1 MISLQLLL
9 IFPTLIR
16 VTTALPANRSMCSN
30 GRTAKHAECCVWYD
44 VLDDIQENLFEGGQ
58 CDEVAHDA
66 LRLVF
71 HDAIGWSPALFAQG
85 FFGGGGADGSIMK
98 FSDIE
103 LPFEANAGIESIVE
117 DERPFADKYKVSY
130 GDIFWPADPDA
141 VGPSPDG
148 LLPEPSDSVDS
159 ILARMADAGFSPN
172 ELVDLLASH
181 SIGFQ
186 ENVDPSIPFTPFD
199 STVTVLD
206 TQFFLETLIKGTIIP
221 GDSIH
226 SGEAEVPIPG
236 EFRLQSD
243 SAIARDHRTAC
254 RWESL
259 VLSQEL
265 MTSSFAAAMA
275 KLAVVGQNK
284 DALLDCSEVIPVP
297 KFAFVAPAHLPPQ
310 IRFEDLELSC
320 LSRSS
325 ILTADDFVFDPSHV
339 VPIPPAFFFKFHA
352 YLAPDADKAGYRR
365 GGGHP
370 KMVNVARS
378 RRT

>member
-1 MISLQLLL
+1 
-9 IFPTLIR
+9 
-16 VTTALPANRSMCSN
+16 LPPSRSTCSK
-30 GRTAKHAECCVWYD
+30 GRTAKHAQCCVWYD

-85 FFGGGGADGSIMK
+85 IFGGGGADGSIMK

-117 DERPFADKYKVSY
+117 DERPFAHKYNVSY
-130 GDIFWPADPDA
+130 GRLSIQFAGAVSVGNCAGGPRIQFLAGRPDA

-148 LLPEPSDSVDS
+148 LLPEASDSVDS

-226 SGEAEVPIPG
+226 SGEAKAPIPG

-243 SAIARDHRTAC
+243 SAIARDRRTAC
-254 RWESL
+254 RWESH

-284 DALLDCSEVIPVP
+284 NALLDCSEVIPVP
-297 KFAFVAPAHLPPQ
+297 KFAFVAPAHLYL
-310 IRFEDLELSC
+310 RFPFSLDSF
-320 LSRSS
+320 RS
-325 ILTADDFVFDPSHV
+325 
-339 VPIPPAFFFKFHA
+339 
-352 YLAPDADKAGYRR
+352 
-365 GGGHP
+365 
-370 KMVNVARS
+370 
-378 RRT
+378 